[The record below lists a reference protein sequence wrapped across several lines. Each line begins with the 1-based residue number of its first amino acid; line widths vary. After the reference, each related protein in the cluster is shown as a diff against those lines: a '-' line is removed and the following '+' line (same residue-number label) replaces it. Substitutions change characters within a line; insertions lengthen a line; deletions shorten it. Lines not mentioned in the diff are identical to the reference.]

1 MSIYKKLLEMQ
12 KRVVGLGKDTESFS
26 YKYVSGGK
34 VLDNLKPIMNEVGLL
49 LKQEIIDVE
58 KERIDYKVRNG
69 EKSEIWYGVK
79 FKFTWVDTETG
90 ETDENMFYASGMND
104 WEKGLGSALTYAE
117 RYFLL
122 KYFHINTDE
131 DDVDNPKR
139 KPQDRIETKK
149 PFNREAI
156 KDSIFAL
163 IGDNHDLLEQ
173 EMKLLGINSLNEAE
187 EEKIL
192 QLQENIV
199 SKVDDNNRAK
209 IIYRIKNKVTTKNH
223 MDRLLNSFK
232 VKKIEELTDEQLVE
246 VKAKLKL

>member
-12 KRVVGLGKDTESFS
+12 KRVVGLGKDTKSFG
-26 YKYVSGGK
+26 YQYVSGGK
-34 VLDNLKPIMNEVGLL
+34 VLENLKPIMNEVGLL
-49 LKQEIIDVE
+49 LKQEIVGVE
-58 KERIDYKVRNG
+58 KERIDYKAKSG
-69 EKSEIWYGVK
+69 EKSEIWYGVN
-79 FKFTWVDTETG
+79 FKFTWIDVDTG
-90 ETDENMFYASGMND
+90 EIDENMFYASGMND

-131 DDVDNPKR
+131 DDIDNPKR
-139 KPQDRIETKK
+139 KQQDKAEPIR
-149 PFNREAI
+149 PFDREEV
-156 KDSIFAL
+156 KNSIFEL
-163 IGDNHDLLEQ
+163 IGDDHDLLEQ

-209 IIYRIKNKVTTKNH
+209 IIYRIKNKVSTKNH

-232 VKKIEELTDEQLVE
+232 AKKIEELTNEQLIE
-246 VKAKLKL
+246 VKTKLKL